1 MVFIYLECYV
11 IFNLLNDSGKSGP
24 KMLKNRTVEMVEV
37 GPRDGLQNEAAIV
50 STADKLAL
58 IERAIDYGARRI
70 EVTSFVN
77 PKKVP
82 QLADAE
88 DLVAMLPHRD
98 DMTYI
103 GLVLNRRGAE
113 RALATGRI
121 DELGAVCVTSDSFGI
136 RNQGQSSDESLS
148 AAMGIVALAREAGR
162 GAQITIATAFG
173 CPFEGR
179 IAIDRVVEMA
189 KRAAEAEPREIA
201 LADTIGVGV
210 PAEVSEMVGRVREAV
225 GALPVRVHF
234 HNTRGTGAAN
244 VWAAVSEGA
253 AVVDAS
259 LGGLGGCPF
268 APGAAG
274 NVATEDAVYLLERA
288 GVGTGLSLPAIV
300 DAAGWLTEVMGRPLP
315 AMVSKAPAFP
325 A

>member
-1 MVFIYLECYV
+1 
-11 IFNLLNDSGKSGP
+11 
-24 KMLKNRTVEMVEV
+24 MLKNKAVELVEV
-37 GPRDGLQNEAAIV
+37 GPRDGLQNETAIV
-50 STADKLAL
+50 STADKLEL
-58 IERAIDYGARRI
+58 IRRAIDYGIRRI

-88 DLVAMLPHRD
+88 ELVAMLPARD

-136 RNQGQSSDESLS
+136 RNQGQSSDESLA
-148 AAMGIVALAREAGR
+148 AAMEIVALARGAGR
-162 GAQITIATAFG
+162 SGQITIATAFG

-179 IAIDRVVEMA
+179 VATQRVVEMA
-189 KRAAEAEPREIA
+189 KRAADARPREIA

-210 PAEVSEMVGRVREAV
+210 PAQVSEMVGRVREAV
-225 GALPVRVHF
+225 GDLPVRVHF
-234 HNTRGTGAAN
+234 HNTRGTGIAN
-244 VWAAVSEGA
+244 VWAAVEEGA
-253 AVVDAS
+253 ATVDAS

-274 NVATEDAVYLLERA
+274 NVATEDVVYLLDRS
-288 GVGTGLSLPAIV
+288 GMGTGVTLSQVIE
-300 DAAGWLTEVMGRPLP
+300 AADWLAGVMGRPLP

-325 A
+325 

>member
-1 MVFIYLECYV
+1 
-11 IFNLLNDSGKSGP
+11 
-24 KMLKNRTVEMVEV
+24 MLKNRTVEMVEV

-58 IERAIDYGARRI
+58 ISRAIDYGMRRI

-88 DLVAMLPHRD
+88 ELVALLPERD
-98 DMTYI
+98 DVTYI

-136 RNQGQSSDESLS
+136 RNQGQSSDASLT
-148 AAMGIVALAREAGR
+148 AAMEIVALAKAAGR
-162 GAQITIATAFG
+162 SGQITIATAFG

-179 IAIDRVVEMA
+179 VSIDRVVEMA
-189 KRAAEAEPREIA
+189 KRAADAAPREIE
-201 LADTIGVGV
+201 LAYTIGVGV
-210 PAEVSEMVGRVREAV
+210 PSQVSEMVGRVREAV
-225 GALPVRVHF
+225 GGLPVRVHF
-234 HNTRGTGAAN
+234 HNTRGTGIAN
-244 VWAAVSEGA
+244 VWAAVAEGA
-253 AVVDAS
+253 ATVDAS

-274 NVATEDAVYLLERA
+274 NVATEDVVYLLERSGIQT
-288 GVGTGLSLPAIV
+288 GVILPQV
-300 DAAGWLTEVMGRPLP
+300 VEAAGWLTGVMGRPLP
-315 AMVSKAPAFP
+315 AMVSKAPAF
-325 A
+325 

>member
-1 MVFIYLECYV
+1 
-11 IFNLLNDSGKSGP
+11 
-24 KMLKNRTVEMVEV
+24 MLKNHAVELVEV
-37 GPRDGLQNEAAIV
+37 GPRDGLQNESAII
-50 STADKLAL
+50 STADKLEL
-58 IERAIDYGARRI
+58 IRRAIDYGVRRI

-88 DLVAMLPHRD
+88 ELVAMLPERD
-98 DMTYI
+98 DLTYI

-136 RNQGQSSDESLS
+136 RNQGQSSDESLA
-148 AAMGIVALAREAGR
+148 AAMEIVALARDAGR
-162 GAQITIATAFG
+162 SGQITIATAFG

-179 IAIDRVVEMA
+179 VAIDRVVAMA
-189 KRAAEAEPREIA
+189 KRAADARPREIA

-210 PAEVSEMVGRVREAV
+210 PTEVSEMVGRVREAV
-225 GALPVRVHF
+225 GDLPVRVHF
-234 HNTRGTGAAN
+234 HNTRGTGIAN
-244 VWAAVSEGA
+244 VWAAVEEGA
-253 AVVDAS
+253 ATVDAS

-274 NVATEDAVYLLERA
+274 NVATEDVIYMLERS
-288 GVGTGLSLPAIV
+288 GVATGVDLSKLV
-300 DAAGWLTEVMGRPLP
+300 EAADWLTGVMGRPLP
-315 AMVSKAPAFP
+315 AMVSKAPTFP
-325 A
+325 

>member
-1 MVFIYLECYV
+1 
-11 IFNLLNDSGKSGP
+11 
-24 KMLKNRTVEMVEV
+24 MLKNHMVELVEV
-37 GPRDGLQNEAAIV
+37 GPRDGLQNESAIV
-50 STADKLAL
+50 STADKLRL
-58 IERAIDYGARRI
+58 IRRAIDYGVRRI

-88 DLVAMLPHRD
+88 ELAAMLPERD
-98 DMTYI
+98 DMTYV

-136 RNQGQSSDESLS
+136 RNQGQSSDESLA
-148 AAMGIVALAREAGR
+148 AAMEIVALAKEAGR
-162 GAQITIATAFG
+162 SGQITIATAFG

-189 KRAAEAEPREIA
+189 KRAADAGPREIA

-210 PAEVSEMVGRVREAV
+210 PAQVSEMVGRVREAI
-225 GALPVRVHF
+225 GDLSVRVHF
-234 HNTRGTGAAN
+234 HNTRGTGIAN
-244 VWAAVSEGA
+244 VWAAVIAGA
-253 AVVDAS
+253 TTVDAS

-274 NVATEDAVYLLERA
+274 NVATEDVIYMLEQS
-288 GVGTGLSLPAIV
+288 GVETGIALPKV
-300 DAAGWLTEVMGRPLP
+300 VEAAGWLTDVMGRPLP
-315 AMVSKAPAFP
+315 AMVSKAPAF
-325 A
+325 

>member
-1 MVFIYLECYV
+1 
-11 IFNLLNDSGKSGP
+11 
-24 KMLKNRTVEMVEV
+24 MLKNQRVEIVEV

-58 IERAIDYGARRI
+58 IRRAIDYGVRRI

-88 DLVAMLPHRD
+88 ELVAVLPDRND
-98 DMTYI
+98 VTYI

-121 DELGAVCVTSDSFGI
+121 DELGAVCVTSDTFGV
-136 RNQGQSSDESLS
+136 RNQGQSSDESLA
-148 AAMGIVALAREAGR
+148 AAMEIVALAKAAGR
-162 GAQITIATAFG
+162 SGQVTIATAFG
-173 CPFEGR
+173 CPFEGEV
-179 IAIDRVVEMA
+179 AIDRVVEMA
-189 KRAAEAEPREIA
+189 KRAADASPREIA

-210 PAEVSEMVGRVREAV
+210 PAQVSEMVGRVREAV
-225 GALPVRVHF
+225 GDLPVRVHF
-234 HNTRGTGAAN
+234 HNTRGTGVAN
-244 VWAAVSEGA
+244 VWAAVNEGA
-253 AVVDAS
+253 ATVDAS

-274 NVATEDAVYLLERA
+274 NVATEDVIYMLERS
-288 GVGTGLSLPAIV
+288 GVQTGIRLPQV
-300 DAAGWLTEVMGRPLP
+300 VEAAGWLVGVMDRPLP

-325 A
+325 

>member
-1 MVFIYLECYV
+1 MAE
-11 IFNLLNDSGKSGP
+11 NQA
-24 KMLKNRTVEMVEV
+24 VEMVEV
-37 GPRDGLQNEAAIV
+37 GPRDGLQNEAAV
-50 STADKLAL
+50 VATADKAEL
-58 IERAIDYGARRI
+58 IRRAIDYGARRI

-88 DLVAMLPHRD
+88 ELVALLPERED
-98 DMTYI
+98 VTYI

-136 RNQGQSSDESLS
+136 RNQGQSSGESLA
-148 AAMGIVALAREAGR
+148 AAMEIVELAKAAGR
-162 GAQITIATAFG
+162 SAQITIATAFG
-173 CPFEGR
+173 CPFEGE

-189 KRAAEAEPREIA
+189 KRAADAQPREIA

-210 PAEVSEMVGRVREAV
+210 PSQVSEMVGRVREAV
-225 GALPVRVHF
+225 GGLPVRVHF
-234 HNTRGTGAAN
+234 HNTRGSGLAN
-244 VWAAVSEGA
+244 VWAAVAEGA
-253 AVVDAS
+253 ATVDAS

-274 NVATEDAVYLLERA
+274 NVATEDVVYMLERGGIA
-288 GVGTGLSLPAIV
+288 TGLDLPRMV
-300 DAAGWLTEVMGRPLP
+300 DAANWFTGVMGRPLP
-315 AMVSKAPAFP
+315 AMVSRAPAFP
-325 A
+325 

>member
-1 MVFIYLECYV
+1 
-11 IFNLLNDSGKSGP
+11 
-24 KMLKNRTVEMVEV
+24 MLKTQMVEMVEV
-37 GPRDGLQNEAAIV
+37 GPRDGLQNESTIV
-50 STADKLAL
+50 STADKLLLIHRAL
-58 IERAIDYGARRI
+58 DYGIRRI

-88 DLVAMLPHRD
+88 ELVEMLPERD
-98 DMTYI
+98 DVTYI

-121 DELGAVCVTSDSFGI
+121 DELGAVCVTSDSFGV
-136 RNQGQSSDESLS
+136 RNQGQSSDESL
-148 AAMGIVALAREAGR
+148 AAAREIVALAKAAGR
-162 GAQITIATAFG
+162 SGQITIATAFG

-179 IAIDRVVEMA
+179 VSIDRVVDMA
-189 KRAAEAEPREIA
+189 KRAADADPREIA

-210 PAEVSEMVGRVREAV
+210 PSQVSEIVGRVREAV

-234 HNTRGTGAAN
+234 HNTRGTGIAN
-244 VWAAVSEGA
+244 VWAAVNEGA
-253 AVVDAS
+253 ATVDAS

-274 NVATEDAVYLLERA
+274 NVATEDVIYMLERSGYDT
-288 GVGTGLSLPAIV
+288 GVTLPQV
-300 DAAGWLTEVMGRPLP
+300 VEAAEWLTGVMGRPLP
-315 AMVSKAPAFP
+315 AMVSKAPVF
-325 A
+325 

>member
-1 MVFIYLECYV
+1 
-11 IFNLLNDSGKSGP
+11 
-24 KMLKNRTVEMVEV
+24 MLKNHAVELVEV
-37 GPRDGLQNEAAIV
+37 GPRDGLQNEATII

-58 IERAIDYGARRI
+58 IRRAIDYGARRI

-88 DLVAMLPHRD
+88 DLVAMLPERED
-98 DMTYI
+98 VTYI

-136 RNQGQSSDESLS
+136 RNQGQSSDESL
-148 AAMGIVALAREAGR
+148 AAAIEIVALAREAGR
-162 GAQITIATAFG
+162 SGQITIATAFG

-179 IAIDRVVEMA
+179 VAIDRVVEMA
-189 KRAAEAEPREIA
+189 KRAADARPREIA

-210 PAEVSEMVGRVREAV
+210 PTGVSEMIGRVREAV
-225 GALPVRVHF
+225 GGLPVRVHF
-234 HNTRGTGAAN
+234 HNTRGTGIAN
-244 VWAAVSEGA
+244 VWAAVKEGA
-253 AVVDAS
+253 ATVDAS

-274 NVATEDAVYLLERA
+274 NVATEDVIYMLEQS
-288 GVGTGLSLPAIV
+288 GVRTGVTLPQVV
-300 DAAGWLTEVMGRPLP
+300 DAAGWLAGVMGRPLP

-325 A
+325 

>member
-1 MVFIYLECYV
+1 
-11 IFNLLNDSGKSGP
+11 
-24 KMLKNRTVEMVEV
+24 MLKNHMVEMVEV
-37 GPRDGLQNEAAIV
+37 GPRDGLQNESAII
-50 STADKLAL
+50 STADKLEL
-58 IERAIDYGARRI
+58 IRRAIAYGMRRI

-77 PKKVP
+77 PKKVQ

-88 DLVAMLPHRD
+88 ELVGMLPERD
-98 DMTYI
+98 DVTYI

-136 RNQGQSSDESLS
+136 RNQGQSSDESLA
-148 AAMGIVALAREAGR
+148 AAMEIVALAKAAGR
-162 GAQITIATAFG
+162 SGQITIATAFG

-179 IAIDRVVEMA
+179 ISIDRVVEMA
-189 KRAAEAEPREIA
+189 KRAADAEPREIA

-234 HNTRGTGAAN
+234 HNTRGTGIAN
-244 VWAAVSEGA
+244 VWAAVNEGA
-253 AVVDAS
+253 ATVDAS

-274 NVATEDAVYLLERA
+274 NVATEDVVYLLERS
-288 GVGTGLSLPAIV
+288 GVATGVALPQV
-300 DAAGWLTEVMGRPLP
+300 VEAATWLTDVMGRPLP
-315 AMVSKAPAFP
+315 AMVSKAPAF
-325 A
+325 

>member
-1 MVFIYLECYV
+1 
-11 IFNLLNDSGKSGP
+11 
-24 KMLKNRTVEMVEV
+24 MLKTQMVEMVEV
-37 GPRDGLQNEAAIV
+37 GPRDGLQNESTIV
-50 STADKLAL
+50 STADKLLLIQRAL
-58 IERAIDYGARRI
+58 DYGIRRI

-88 DLVAMLPHRD
+88 ELVEMLPERD
-98 DMTYI
+98 DVTYI
-103 GLVLNRRGAE
+103 GLVLNRRCAE

-136 RNQGQSSDESLS
+136 RNQGQSSDESLTS
-148 AAMGIVALAREAGR
+148 AMEIVALAEAAGR
-162 GAQITIATAFG
+162 SGQITIATAFG

-179 IAIDRVVEMA
+179 VSIDRVVDMA
-189 KRAAEAEPREIA
+189 KRAADADPREIA

-210 PAEVSEMVGRVREAV
+210 PSQVSEMVGRVREAV

-234 HNTRGTGAAN
+234 HNTRGTGIAN
-244 VWAAVSEGA
+244 VWAAVNEGA
-253 AVVDAS
+253 ATVDAS

-274 NVATEDAVYLLERA
+274 HVATEDVIYMLERSGYDT
-288 GVGTGLSLPAIV
+288 GVTLPQV
-300 DAAGWLTEVMGRPLP
+300 VEAAEWLTGVMGRPLP
-315 AMVSKAPAFP
+315 AMVSKAPAF
-325 A
+325 

>member
-1 MVFIYLECYV
+1 
-11 IFNLLNDSGKSGP
+11 
-24 KMLKNRTVEMVEV
+24 MLKNHAVEIVEV

-50 STADKLAL
+50 ATADKLEL
-58 IERAIDYGARRI
+58 IRRAIGYGIRRI

-88 DLVAMLPHRD
+88 ELVARLPERND
-98 DMTYI
+98 VTYI

-136 RNQGQSSDESLS
+136 RNQGQSSDESLA
-148 AAMGIVALAREAGR
+148 AAMEIVTLAKTAGCS
-162 GAQITIATAFG
+162 GQITIATAFG

-179 IAIDRVVEMA
+179 VTIDRVVEMA
-189 KRAAEAEPREIA
+189 KRAADTRPREIA
-201 LADTIGVGV
+201 LADTIGVGA
-210 PAEVSEMVGRVREAV
+210 PAQVAEMVGRVREAI
-225 GALPVRVHF
+225 GGLPVRVHF
-234 HNTRGTGAAN
+234 HNTRGTGIAN
-244 VWAAVSEGA
+244 VWAAVQEGA
-253 AVVDAS
+253 ATVDAS

-274 NVATEDAVYLLERA
+274 NVATEDVVYMLEGSGA
-288 GVGTGLSLPAIV
+288 ATGLDLPMLV
-300 DAAGWLTEVMGRPLP
+300 DAAKWLTGVMGRPLP
-315 AMVSKAPAFP
+315 AMVSRAPAFP
-325 A
+325 

>member
-1 MVFIYLECYV
+1 
-11 IFNLLNDSGKSGP
+11 
-24 KMLKNRTVEMVEV
+24 MLKNHAVELVEV

-50 STADKLAL
+50 STADKLEL
-58 IERAIDYGARRI
+58 IRRAIDYGVRRI

-88 DLVAMLPHRD
+88 ELVAMLPECD
-98 DMTYI
+98 DVTWI

-136 RNQGQSSDESLS
+136 RNQGQNSDESLA
-148 AAMGIVALAREAGR
+148 AAMEIVGLAKAAGR
-162 GAQITIATAFG
+162 SGQITIATAFG
-173 CPFEGR
+173 CPFEGKV
-179 IAIDRVVEMA
+179 AIDRVVEMA
-189 KRAAEAEPREIA
+189 KRAADVAPREIA

-210 PAEVSEMVGRVREAV
+210 PAQVSEMVGRVREAV
-225 GALPVRVHF
+225 GELPVRVHF
-234 HNTRGTGAAN
+234 HNTRGTGIAN
-244 VWAAVSEGA
+244 VWAAVEEGA
-253 AVVDAS
+253 VTVDAS

-274 NVATEDAVYLLERA
+274 NVATEDVIYMLEQS
-288 GVGTGLSLPAIV
+288 GIEMGITLPQV
-300 DAAGWLTEVMGRPLP
+300 VEAAGWLAGVMGRPLP

-325 A
+325 

>member
-1 MVFIYLECYV
+1 
-11 IFNLLNDSGKSGP
+11 
-24 KMLKNRTVEMVEV
+24 MLKNRAVELVEV

-58 IERAIDYGARRI
+58 IRRAIDYGVRRI

-88 DLVAMLPHRD
+88 ELVAILPDRD
-98 DMTYI
+98 DVTYI

-121 DELGAVCVTSDSFGI
+121 DELGAVCVTSDTFGV
-136 RNQGQSSDESLS
+136 RNQGQSSDESLA
-148 AAMGIVALAREAGR
+148 AAMDIVALAKAAGR
-162 GAQITIATAFG
+162 SGQITIATAFG
-173 CPFEGR
+173 CPFEGE

-189 KRAAEAEPREIA
+189 KRAADASPCEIA

-210 PAEVSEMVGRVREAV
+210 PAQVSEMVGRVREAV
-225 GALPVRVHF
+225 GDLPVRVHF
-234 HNTRGTGAAN
+234 HNTRGTGVAN
-244 VWAAVSEGA
+244 VWAAVNEGA
-253 AVVDAS
+253 ATVDAS

-274 NVATEDAVYLLERA
+274 NVATEDVIYMLEKSGIQTGIRLLQVVE
-288 GVGTGLSLPAIV
+288 
-300 DAAGWLTEVMGRPLP
+300 AAGWLAGVMDRPLP
-315 AMVSKAPAFP
+315 AMVSKTPAFP
-325 A
+325 

>member
-1 MVFIYLECYV
+1 MTREMFGTDMV
-11 IFNLLNDSGKSGP
+11 
-24 KMLKNRTVEMVEV
+24 KNRSVEMVEV
-37 GPRDGLQNEAAIV
+37 GPRDGLQNESAIV
-50 STADKLAL
+50 STADKAEL
-58 IERAIDYGARRI
+58 IRRAIAYGARRI

-88 DLVAMLPHRD
+88 SLVAMLPERD
-98 DMTYI
+98 DVTYI

-136 RNQGQSSDESLS
+136 RNQGQSSDESL
-148 AAMGIVALAREAGR
+148 AAAIGIVGLAKAAGR
-162 GAQITIATAFG
+162 DGQITIATAFG
-173 CPFEGR
+173 CPFEGEV
-179 IAIDRVVEMA
+179 AIDRVVEMA

-201 LADTIGVGV
+201 LADTIGAGT
-210 PAEVSEMVGRVREAV
+210 PAEVAETVGRVRAAV

-234 HNTRGTGAAN
+234 HNTRGSGLAN
-244 VWAAVSEGA
+244 VWAAVNEGA
-253 AVVDAS
+253 ATVDAS

-274 NVATEDAVYLLERA
+274 NVATEDVVYLLERS
-288 GVGTGLSLPAIV
+288 GVATGLDLPLAV
-300 DAAGWLTEVMGRPLP
+300 EAAGWLGGVMARPLP
-315 AMVSKAPAFP
+315 AMVSRAPAFP
-325 A
+325 G